1 MNTKYIFVTVVLIII
16 RLTTYYALSQS
27 NVNIKLTNLSYQ
39 FTDNN
44 LELAN
49 RKIGESGK
57 LAFEPGLIFAY
68 ESFAT
73 ATASIKV
80 AMALYYDKASK
91 LAGFPQVMIRF
102 RLFNAYKHSMS
113 MGFGPALYFRQTWA
127 TMEGYDDDDIYTN
140 SGDWQYKMAWLSGEL
155 EYNYYLSKN
164 SNLSVSLNLI
174 NPESVGLALGY
185 KYWISKKPKRKRG
198 CISCP
203 NLH

>member
-1 MNTKYIFVTVVLIII
+1 MYSKYISIVFVLIIMGI
-16 RLTTYYALSQS
+16 SNYIAKSQS
-27 NVNIKLTNLSYQ
+27 NINIKLSTISYQ

-44 LELAN
+44 IELVN
-49 RKIGESGK
+49 RKIGKSGK
-57 LAFEPGLIFAY
+57 LALEPGLIFAY

-73 ATASIKV
+73 PASSIKV

-91 LAGFPQVMIRF
+91 LAGFSQVMIRF

-113 MGFGPALYFRQTWA
+113 IGFGPAFYFRQTWA
-127 TMEGYDDDDIYTN
+127 TLDGYQDDGVYTD

-155 EYNYYLSKN
+155 EYNYYLTKN
-164 SNLSVSLNLI
+164 SNLSVSFNLI
-174 NPESVGLALGY
+174 NPESLGLAIGY

-203 NLH
+203 NFH

>member
-1 MNTKYIFVTVVLIII
+1 MYSKYILAVFVFIIMVLNNH
-16 RLTTYYALSQS
+16 LAKSQI
-27 NVNIKLTNLSYQ
+27 NINIKLTTLSYQ
-39 FTDNN
+39 FSDNN
-44 LELAN
+44 LDLV
-49 RKIGESGK
+49 KQKLGGSGK
-57 LAFEPGLIFAY
+57 LALEPGLIFSY

-73 ATASIKV
+73 PNASIKV

-91 LAGFPQVMIRF
+91 LAGFPQILIRF

-113 MGFGPALYFRQTWA
+113 MGLGPAFYFRQSWSTIV
-127 TMEGYDDDDIYTN
+127 GYEDDGVYTDT
-140 SGDWQYKMAWLSGEL
+140 GDWQYKMAWLSGEL

-174 NPESVGLALGY
+174 NPESLGLAVGY

-203 NLH
+203 NFH